1 MGATFVVSGRF
12 VRIDQNKKMG
22 RTHKNNLKFEE
33 KS

>member
-1 MGATFVVSGRF
+1 VGATFVVSGRF
-12 VRIDQNKKMG
+12 VRIEENRKIG